1 MEAATPLHSPRN
13 HVLANAVL
21 VERLAIHDERAVAL
35 VRARSEAGEDLPAL
49 ISEALEIG
57 ARVLDREQGEANA
70 EWMRAEFEK
79 SSREVEASFAEKA
92 RAVAEFF
99 DKRVDQ
105 VFGAENGQLA
115 KELARLF
122 GDGSSEAVQHR
133 LRQVMGEAAAHM
145 REDLLKQFSSA
156 DGNNPLADF
165 KAGTM
170 AAMRRAAEQQDLN
183 LKAMGEQLAGLRLEV
198 HKLQAEKEKLAE
210 VAAEHERSTAKG
222 RPYEEAVFDAIDA
235 IAAAQGDDCD
245 AVGDQLGTGGR
256 KGDVLIGLDGC
267 AGPPRGRIVIEAKT
281 AQVGRKRALEELDA
295 AMAQRDAQYGIWV
308 VPSVDQ
314 LPAKTSELREINGD
328 KVFAVYDPEDGS
340 RLMLEVAYKLAR
352 ARVLMARGETGA
364 VDAGLL
370 QTEVERALMALEDVR
385 RIKAQLTTATGG
397 IEQARHVLEAMAA
410 RVREHL
416 ERIDGM
422 VADGG
427 SRQLSLRA

>member
-1 MEAATPLHSPRN
+1 MEAATPLHTPRI

-99 DKRVDQ
+99 DKRVEQ

-122 GDGSSEAVQHR
+122 GDGSSEAVQHQ
-133 LRQVMGEAAAHM
+133 LRQVMGEAAGRM

-170 AAMRRAAEQQDLN
+170 AAMRRAAEQQDLS

-222 RPYEEAVFDAIDA
+222 RPYEEAVFEAIDA

-295 AMAQRDAQYGIWV
+295 AMTQRDAQYGVWV
-308 VPSVDQ
+308 VPSVDL

-328 KVFAVYDPEDGS
+328 KMFAVYDPEDGS

-364 VDAGLL
+364 VDAGAL
-370 QTEVERALMALEDVR
+370 QTEVERA
-385 RIKAQLTTATGG
+385 
-397 IEQARHVLEAMAA
+397 AA
-410 RVREHL
+410 
-416 ERIDGM
+416 
-422 VADGG
+422 
-427 SRQLSLRA
+427 SRPS

>member
-1 MEAATPLHSPRN
+1 MEAATPLHSPRI

-122 GDGSSEAVQHR
+122 GDGSSEAVQHQ

-222 RPYEEAVFDAIDA
+222 RPYEEAVFEAIDA

-295 AMAQRDAQYGIWV
+295 AMTQRDAQYGIWV
-308 VPSVDQ
+308 VPSADQ
-314 LPAKTSELREINGD
+314 LPAKTSGLREINGD
-328 KVFAVYDPEDGS
+328 KVFAVYDPEDGA

-370 QTEVERALMALEDVR
+370 QAEVERALMALEDVR